1 MCSAIVLIQES
12 HDLKTKDMIS
22 GNLVFDT
29 GKSYPSDFKPGFVEL
44 SAIGSVA
51 CNNKWFDVGIQWLQH
66 AFKVSYGFYIQST
79 NEILD
84 HYLIL

>member
-1 MCSAIVLIQES
+1 
-12 HDLKTKDMIS
+12 MIS

-29 GKSYPSDFKPGFVEL
+29 GKSYPSDFRPGFVEL

-66 AFKVSYGFYIQST
+66 AFKVRQGFYIQRI
-79 NEILD
+79 NKILD
-84 HYLIL
+84 HYFVEIR